1 MAFPRFGKKKSEIPS
16 DLVMKCEKCAAPLLR
31 KELEKQLFVCPNCA
45 QHHRVTGRQRV
56 RMLVDP
62 GSFEEHAADLGTVDR
77 LGFRDKET
85 YAEKI
90 VATRRKSS
98 ENEAAILGIGAI
110 EGRPVVLCCLD
121 FSFLG
126 GSMGCV
132 VGEKVALAVEMAM
145 ERSLPVIVVSA
156 SGGARMHEGAL
167 SLMQMA
173 KTSVTLARHHAS
185 RGLFIS
191 VLTNPTTGGVMA
203 SFAALGDFILAEPG
217 ALIGFAG
224 PRVIQETLRTELPEG
239 FQRAEFL
246 LERGFVDRIVARK
259 DLRSEIRRIID
270 WCWSYTPAQLA
281 AAAPR
286 SPAAPGAAAGASAA
300 SS

>member
-31 KELEKQLFVCPNCA
+31 KELEKQLFVCPNCG
-45 QHHRVTGRQRV
+45 QHHRVTGRQRM

-62 GSFEEHAADLGTVDR
+62 GSFEEHAAELGTVDR

-173 KTSVTLARHHAS
+173 KTSATLARHHAS

-259 DLRSEIRRIID
+259 DLRPEIRRIID

-281 AAAPR
+281 AATPPP
-286 SPAAPGAAAGASAA
+286 SPGAAAGAPAA